1 MVQTVQPQTTSAW
14 VIDPVHSSV
23 EFAVRHMVIATVRG
37 RFAKFQI
44 QADFDE
50 TRPENVRVLGTADT
64 ASVDTGE
71 AKRDEHLRSPDFFDA
86 ANFPQISFKSRR
98 VEPRGGDK
106 YRLVGDLTIRG
117 TTREVPFDVTF
128 AGIAKDPWGNQRA
141 GFTATATLDRKDFGL
156 KWNVPLEAGGVL
168 VGDAIKV
175 NVEVELIKQKQG

>member
-1 MVQTVQPQTTSAW
+1 MVQTAQPQTTPAW
-14 VIDPVHSSV
+14 VVDPVHSSV

-37 RFAKFQI
+37 RFTKFQI

-50 TRPENVRVLGTADT
+50 TRPESVRVQGTADT

-86 ANFPQISFKSRR
+86 VNFPQISFKSRR
-98 VEPRGGDK
+98 VEQRGDGE
-106 YRLVGDLTIRG
+106 YRLIGDLTVRD

-128 AGIAKDPWGNQRA
+128 AGIVKDPWGSQRA
-141 GFTATATLDRKDFGL
+141 GFTATTTLDRKDFGL

-168 VGDAIKV
+168 VGDTVKV
-175 NVEVELIKQKQG
+175 SVEVELVKQK